1 MQIYYDSL
9 LNLIK
14 NNNNLIDKI
23 VNSYVQLINQLS
35 STTTNNISDFL
46 TNLNLINNSGIIYVG
61 FINDINSDDFKI
73 IASGTCY
80 LEPKIIHNYKNV
92 GHIEDIVVDNDFRG
106 KGIVHNILTFL
117 KNYAKNNNCYKIILD
132 CHEKLIKVYS
142 KSEFELKGVQMVIYF
157 N

>member
-1 MQIYYDSL
+1 MEICYAPL
-9 LNLIK
+9 VKLIK
-14 NNNNLIDKI
+14 NNNDLIDKI

-35 STTTNNISDFL
+35 TTTINISDFL

-106 KGIVHNILTFL
+106 KGIVHNILTLL
-117 KNYAKNNNCYKIILD
+117 KNYAKNNNCYKITLD
-132 CHEKLIKVYS
+132 CHENLVKVYS

>member
-1 MQIYYDSL
+1 MEIYYESL
-9 LNLIK
+9 AKLIK
-14 NNNNLIDKI
+14 NNSDLIDKI

-35 STTTNNISDFL
+35 TTTINISDFL

-61 FINDINSDDFKI
+61 FINDINSDNFKI

-106 KGIVHNILTFL
+106 KGIVHNILTYL
-117 KNYAKNNNCYKIILD
+117 KNYAKNNNCYKITLD
-132 CHEKLIKVYS
+132 CHESLVKVYS
-142 KSEFELKGVQMVIYF
+142 KSEYELKGVQMVIYF
-157 N
+157 